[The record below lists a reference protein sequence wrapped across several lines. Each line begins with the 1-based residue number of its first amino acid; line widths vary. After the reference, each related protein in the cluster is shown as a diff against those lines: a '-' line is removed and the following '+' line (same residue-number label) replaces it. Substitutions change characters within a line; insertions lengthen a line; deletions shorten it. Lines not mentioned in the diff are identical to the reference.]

1 MPIKLS
7 LYQGN
12 DKTADQNEDYMTI
25 EFELDVSATTN
36 GLRFLLPENQEI
48 YAEYITGTT
57 IISRTVYNGDEDSI
71 LVKDGLLSQPETLN
85 VKLLGLLSKFSDVID
100 GLENFFADGQQYFFE
115 VELGD
120 IFQLLTIIEIQ

>member
-12 DKTADQNEDYMTI
+12 DKTADQNDYMTI

-36 GLRFLLPENQEI
+36 GLRFYPENQEI
-48 YAEYITGTT
+48 YAEYIAGTT

-71 LVKDGLLSQPETLN
+71 
-85 VKLLGLLSKFSDVID
+85 
-100 GLENFFADGQQYFFE
+100 
-115 VELGD
+115 
-120 IFQLLTIIEIQ
+120 